1 MQFYMWKILSTIFI
15 FLVFCFDSFSQDF
28 PYQFKK
34 NVEIPI
40 IGYSLLCETG
50 SLILEHNQKS
60 SSVTD
65 FANLSKSDINA
76 FDRNATN
83 NYSEELEK
91 ASKYFAFGTAVASIA
106 SVGLLSLENSD
117 TYPAFWRNSFT
128 FAGLYI
134 EAMAITFTTTNLVK
148 NCITRYR
155 PIIYNDKVPIIKKL
169 EKDAS
174 HSFFSRHTSLAATST
189 FFAASVISEYYPHSW
204 QSRTTWIGAS
214 ILPAICGILRIES
227 GQHFPTDVITG
238 YAFGA
243 MCGILVPYFH
253 KKQNEKVSTFI
264 SPFGATMVARL

>member
-1 MQFYMWKILSTIFI
+1 MKKTLSIILIVSH
-15 FLVFCFDSFSQDF
+15 FCFDSFSQNC

-34 NVEIPI
+34 SVDIPI
-40 IGYSLLCETG
+40 ITYSLLCETG
-50 SLILEHNQKS
+50 SLILEHNKKS
-60 SSVTD
+60 PTVSD

-76 FDRNATN
+76 FDCNATN
-83 NYSEELEK
+83 NYSEDLEK
-91 ASKYFAFGTAVASIA
+91 TSKYLAFGTAFASIA
-106 SVGLLSLENSD
+106 SIGLLSIENSD
-117 TYPAFWRNSFT
+117 TPHNFWKNSFT

-134 EAMAITFTTTNLVK
+134 ESMAITFSTTNLVK
-148 NCITRYR
+148 NCVNRYR
-155 PIIYNDKVPIIKKL
+155 PIIYNDEVPIDKKL

-204 QSRTTWIGAS
+204 QSRTAWIGAS
-214 ILPAICGILRIES
+214 ILPAICGVLRIES

-253 KKQNEKVSTFI
+253 KNRNEKLNTFI